1 MWYSPS
7 VRRWKTR
14 DGDPADG
21 SPDGED
27 GPGSLGSVEVSVVVP
42 IYNETENIPELVNRL
57 TKVLGDLD
65 RTYEI
70 VFVNDG
76 SRDGSLELLIAAREM
91 HPEITIVDF
100 NRNFGQHAAVFAG
113 FEASTGEVIIT
124 LDADLQN
131 PPEEIP
137 KLLAEVDKG
146 HDVVG
151 TIRIQRKD
159 SLLRKFF
166 SAIINRTTAKLTGI
180 RLKDYGCMLRAYRR
194 DVVDAM
200 CEAQEISTFI
210 PALAASLGGNPTEIE
225 VAHSGRAGGQSKYNI
240 FRLI

>member
-1 MWYSPS
+1 MRYSPS
-7 VRRWKTR
+7 VRRWTTQET
-14 DGDPADG
+14 DPSEEG
-21 SPDGED
+21 PDA
-27 GPGSLGSVEVSVVVP
+27 LGTVSVSVVVP

-57 TKVLGDLD
+57 TKVLGDLN
-65 RTYEI
+65 RTHEI

-113 FEASTGEVIIT
+113 FEASTGEVVVTI
-124 LDADLQN
+124 DADLQN

-137 KLLAEVDKG
+137 KLLAAYDQG

-151 TIRIQRKD
+151 TIRIQRQD

-166 SAIINRTTAKLTGI
+166 SAIIRN
-180 RLKDYGCMLRAYRR
+180 C
-194 DVVDAM
+194 
-200 CEAQEISTFI
+200 
-210 PALAASLGGNPTEIE
+210 
-225 VAHSGRAGGQSKYNI
+225 
-240 FRLI
+240 